1 MGCCSKGPRHTVSE
15 PVAQAAGCGAAG
27 LRPAGGDGSP
37 AVFSWPG
44 GRPHRAPC
52 ILGSLGGPGAQRD
65 PSRDGRVSLRPRLP
79 GDRSPHLLGLGGS
92 RPRPCAELESGDYLG
107 GPLAVFLPCGR
118 LQGGTGGA
126 GVRPTWGSR
135 AALPR
140 LQVLGPPA
148 PLKVQT
154 DGMRAFLPEAP
165 AGRSPSRSPG
175 LLRPHTMHPAHVGL
189 VCRPWDK
196 KYWPSETLWPLG
208 RSGQGLKPLKK
219 MAAERTDV

>member
-1 MGCCSKGPRHTVSE
+1 MAPEPSGILPVMGEFLFGRGCLGTGVPIFSAWGAAALAP
-15 PVAQAAGCGAAG
+15 AQSWSPGTIWGARWRSSYHAAG
-27 LRPAGGDGSP
+27 
-37 AVFSWPG
+37 
-44 GRPHRAPC
+44 
-52 ILGSLGGPGAQRD
+52 
-65 PSRDGRVSLRPRLP
+65 SREAL
-79 GDRSPHLLGLGGS
+79 
-92 RPRPCAELESGDYLG
+92 
-107 GPLAVFLPCGR
+107 
-118 LQGGTGGA
+118 GGA
-126 GVRPTWGSR
+126 GVRPMWGSR